1 MKIGI
6 TAIGS
11 YAPYYRMSREAIAR
25 AWERRSLKGEKS
37 IANTDEDSLTMAV
50 EAARRCFA
58 YIERDT
64 VYTLLYASTTAPY
77 AEKSHAC
84 LISTVCDLK
93 ENVLTVDFAN
103 STKASTG
110 ALQLALNRA
119 AVSGNNVIVT
129 AADCR
134 NAYPKS
140 DQEQLLGDAG
150 AALAVGS
157 EGVLAELIASTS
169 INVEII
175 DVWRNQNE
183 AYINIAEGRFA
194 TDKGYTAG
202 MVKAVKELLK
212 KSELTTDKISKVVFT
227 TSGMKDH
234 LSVAKKTGFTPEQ
247 VQDPFMMELGYTGN
261 AQPFFMLADAIEQSA
276 PGDYIL
282 LAAYGNGAD
291 AYLFQTTELVSKC
304 KTVKNTVASTV
315 ADKKTF
321 TAYGRFLSF
330 RNLVEAQPGEPFRI
344 FPSNAATWRDQKS
357 ILKFYGSVCKKCG
370 KGMFPINRI
379 CAVCGTKDE
388 FAEVN
393 FAERTAKIFTYS
405 IDNLAGRSDDP
416 VVAQA
421 VLEDTQGVRYYL
433 NMTDFEKEAVDIDLE
448 VEFVFRRIYE
458 GAGYIN
464 YYWKC
469 RPVRKGG
476 N

>member
-25 AWERRSLKGEKS
+25 AWERRALKGEKS
-37 IANTDEDSLTMAV
+37 IANTDEDSVTMAV
-50 EAARRCFA
+50 EAACRCFA
-58 YIERDT
+58 YVGRESVDA
-64 VYTLLYASTTAPY
+64 LFYASTTAPY

-84 LISTVCDLK
+84 LIATVCDLS
-93 ENVLTVDFAN
+93 ENILAVDFAN
-103 STKASTG
+103 STKASTS
-110 ALQLALNRA
+110 ALQLALDRA
-119 AVSGNNVIVT
+119 ATSGKNIIVT

-150 AALAVGS
+150 AAVAVGS
-157 EGVLAELIASTS
+157 EHILAELVASS
-169 INVEII
+169 SVNVEIVDI
-175 DVWRNQNE
+175 WRNQNE

-194 TDKGYTAG
+194 TDKGYIAG
-202 MVKAVKELLK
+202 MVKAVKALLQ
-212 KSELTTDKISKVVFT
+212 KSGVKPSEIAKVVFT
-227 TSGMKDH
+227 TSALKDH

-247 VQDPFMMELGYTGN
+247 VQDAYMLELGYTGN
-261 AQPFFMLADAIEQSA
+261 AQPLFMLADALEQSNQ
-276 PGDYIL
+276 GEYIL
-282 LAAYGNGAD
+282 LAAYGNGAE
-291 AYLFQTTELVSKC
+291 AYLFKTTELVTKC
-304 KTVKNTVASTV
+304 KTMKNTVLSTV
-315 ADKKTF
+315 NDKKTF

-357 ILKFYGSVCKKCG
+357 ILKFYGSVCKQCG
-370 KGMFPINRI
+370 KGMFPVNRV
-379 CAVCGTKDE
+379 CAVCGAKDE
-388 FAEVN
+388 FSEKN
-393 FAERTAKIFTYS
+393 FSERTARIFTYS

-416 VVAQA
+416 VVVQA
-421 VLEDTQGVRYYL
+421 VLEDDQGVRYYL
-433 NMTDFEKEAVDIDLE
+433 NMTDFEKEQVDIDLE

-458 GAGYIN
+458 GAGHIN